1 MEQNADSVEKP
12 KRYIFLLL
20 TDFSILSL
28 STALETLRISNR
40 IAGRKLFEWVL
51 CSEDGQP
58 ARSSLGTDFEVH
70 TGLEVLS
77 RDDTILICG
86 GAHIDEATTQT
97 VVHWLRREARKGLSV
112 GGLCTGA
119 YTMAK
124 AGLLDGRRATI
135 HWENQDSFR
144 EAFPQ
149 VDLTTWTYT
158 GDENRYSTAGG
169 TSGIDLMLH
178 LVSELEGEELAD
190 AVAQQL
196 NYSSI
201 RVIQH
206 DARVSVPDRI
216 NLRHTKLSHVIH
228 EMEQNIEDG
237 LSSSELAKRVNISTR
252 QLERLFQRYLGQTPK
267 RYFTELRLQRARNL
281 LEQTDMK
288 IIDIAVACGFS
299 SPAHFSKLFRRR
311 FDNSPHG
318 LRKEKLFGRRRQG
331 FAQ

>member
-1 MEQNADSVEKP
+1 MEPKAESDEKP
-12 KRYIFLLL
+12 KRYVFLLL

-51 CSEDGQP
+51 CSEDGKP

-70 TGLEVLS
+70 TGLGELS
-77 RDDTILICG
+77 RDDTILVCG
-86 GAHIDEATTQT
+86 GGHIEEATTQP
-97 VVHWLRREARKGLSV
+97 VVSWLRREARKGLCV

-119 YTMAK
+119 YAMAK

-149 VDLTTWTYT
+149 VELTTWTYT
-158 GDENRYSTAGG
+158 GDVDRFSTAGG
-169 TSGIDLMLH
+169 TAGIDLMLH
-178 LVSELEGEELAD
+178 LVSELQGEELAA
-190 AVAQQL
+190 AVAEQL
-196 NYSSI
+196 NYASI

-206 DARVSVPDRI
+206 DARVTVPDRI

-228 EMEQNIEDG
+228 EMERNIEEG
-237 LSSSELAKRVNISTR
+237 VTSSDLARRVNISTR
-252 QLERLFQRYLGQTPK
+252 QLERLFQRYIGKTPK
-267 RYFTELRLQRARNL
+267 RFFTELRLQRARNL

-299 SPAHFSKLFRRR
+299 SPAHFSKLFRRQ
-311 FDNSPHG
+311 FDASPHA
-318 LRKEKLFGRRRQG
+318 LRKEKLFARRH
-331 FAQ
+331 

>member
-1 MEQNADSVEKP
+1 MDQRALSDNKP
-12 KRYIFLLL
+12 KRFVFLLL
-20 TDFSILSL
+20 KEFSILSL

-40 IAGRKLFEWVL
+40 IAGTQLFEWEL
-51 CSEDGQP
+51 CSEDGNP
-58 ARSSLGTDFEVH
+58 VRSSLGMDFEVQ
-70 TGLEVLS
+70 TGLEELS
-77 RDDTILICG
+77 RDDTILVCG
-86 GAHIDEATTQT
+86 GGQVELASTPA
-97 VVHWLRREARKGLSV
+97 VVQWLRREARKGLAI

-119 YTMAK
+119 YPMAK

-158 GDENRYSTAGG
+158 GDDNRFSTAGG

-178 LVSELEGEELAD
+178 LVSEQHGAELAQ
-190 AVAQQL
+190 AVAEQL
-196 NYSSI
+196 NYASI

-206 DARVSVPDRI
+206 DARVTVPDRI

-228 EMEQNIEDG
+228 EMERNIETG
-237 LSSSELAKRVNISTR
+237 VTSAELAQRVNISTR
-252 QLERLFQRYLGQTPK
+252 QLERLFQRYLGKTPK
-267 RYFTELRLQRARNL
+267 RFFTELRLQRARNL

-299 SPAHFSKLFRRR
+299 SPAHFTKLFRRQ
-311 FDNSPHG
+311 FEISPHA
-318 LRKEKLFGRRRQG
+318 LRQQQLFARRP
-331 FAQ
+331 